1 MQLLFFLEPLYVIIE
16 FVPGGS
22 LDYLLRSSRVH
33 YQRDD
38 PSYTNI
44 WSRLTERELLTIA
57 SDIASGMRH
66 LESKQVLCL
75 KLSTLK
81 VLKKPT
87 HLPLSLNK
95 NTCSPR
101 VLCKGMKALHSLLAV
116 EISSVL
122 FKRKRKT
129 IFFPLWSI
137 RLSNCVTAFSCQI
150 CTSF

>member
-1 MQLLFFLEPLYVIIE
+1 M
-16 FVPGGS
+16 
-22 LDYLLRSSRVH
+22 LRSSRVH

-129 IFFPLWSI
+129 IFFPF
-137 RLSNCVTAFSCQI
+137 VVY
-150 CTSF
+150 SFVQLCHCIFMPNLYIILRAVIDLQTVVISEFLAGK